1 MADVYPTAAGAWST
15 RTWNDDA
22 TGLAYGGPP
31 LAGDNVHA
39 NGVAI
44 TIDVD
49 ITVAELRTT
58 AGTTAVAGGSF
69 TTSGTRVV
77 NANSRG
83 GSSTCLV
90 VTSLSVQN
98 GNSFASATTNTV
110 YSTRLTGG
118 GIQNGNAFGGN
129 GINRVGTLVDSGGV
143 MNGNSTGGSSGNGF
157 GVAISANGI
166 QNGNSTGGSFSGAH
180 GTSINAGGIQNGNST
195 GGSVSGAHGTSISGI
210 FHGNATGG
218 SVSGAHGASINA
230 GGIVFI
236 TTATGNTSGAF
247 GVSSVATVRYVA
259 IIKNEVG
266 ITPKSLTA
274 AAETTSV
281 NVPFVSFEQLAA
293 PQSILAYGSAS

>member
-22 TGLAYGGPP
+22 TGAAYGGPP

-69 TTSGTRVV
+69 TTSGTGRVV
-77 NANSRG
+77 NSDSLAG
-83 GSSTCLV
+83 TTTCL
-90 VTSLSVQN
+90 SLVAGIQN
-98 GNSFASATTNTV
+98 GDSYGSASTTAARGTSAN
-110 YSTRLTGG
+110 GG
-118 GIQNGNAFGGN
+118 GIQNGN
-129 GINRVGTLVDSGGV
+129 SY
-143 MNGNSTGGSSGNGF
+143 GGS
-157 GVAISANGI
+157 ANAAHGTIMQQGSI
-166 QNGNSTGGSFSGAH
+166 QNGNSFAGSNASH
-180 GTSINAGGIQNGNST
+180 GTNLSNGAFHIGNANGGA
-195 GGSVSGAHGTSISGI
+195 VSGAHGTSLATGSI
-210 FHGNATGG
+210 FNGNATGG
-218 SVSGAHGASINA
+218 TTSGSHGVAVAA
-230 GGIVFI
+230 GSYVFV

-247 GVSSVATVRYVA
+247 GVNSTATTRYVA
-259 IIKNEVG
+259 IIQNESG

-274 AAETTSV
+274 QAETTST
-281 NVPFVSFEQLAA
+281 NVPFVQFEQLAA